1 MMTGH
6 KIMKNRAHGFT
17 LLESIIVIAITGI
30 LAAVVAVFIRVPVQG
45 YFDSANRADITD
57 VADTALRRISRD
69 LHLALPN
76 SVRVT
81 GSNRV
86 LEFLST
92 RDGGR
97 YRSDVGT
104 GGAGDILDFTHN
116 DNSFDILGPAITF
129 AAGDQIVVYNLG
141 IPGAD
146 AYESNTVRRAYNG
159 AVGAQ
164 TNVLITPAT
173 PFPFDSPS
181 HRFQVVDTP
190 VTYLCDLTAGT
201 LTRYSGYTIVS
212 TQPNPPTGGSLVAAL
227 LAKNLTD
234 CNFSYVPGV
243 SQRSALVSI
252 RLSITQNSETV
263 SLYHEV
269 HVNNV
274 P

>member
-1 MMTGH
+1 MN
-6 KIMKNRAHGFT
+6 NRAYGFT
-17 LLESIIVIAITGI
+17 LLEAVVVIAITGI
-30 LAAVVAVFIRVPVQG
+30 VAAIVAVFIRAPVQG
-45 YFDSANRADITD
+45 YFDSANRAELTD

-81 GSNRV
+81 GSNHV
-86 LEFLST
+86 MEFLST

-104 GGAGDILDFTHN
+104 GGAGDILDFTQN
-116 DNSFDILGPAITF
+116 DTSFDILGPPITF
-129 AAGDQIVVYNLG
+129 ATTDYIVVYNLG

-159 AVGAQ
+159 TAGAQ
-164 TNVLITPAT
+164 SNVSITSAT

-227 LAKNLTD
+227 LAKNLTACD
-234 CNFSYVPGV
+234 FSYTAGV
-243 SQRSALVSI
+243 TQRSALVSI
-252 RLSITQNSETV
+252 RLSVTQSNETV